1 MFKIKNIEI
10 ESGAS
15 LAPMAGVTDRAFRE
29 ICKSYMANFVVS
41 EMVSSK
47 ALVMGD
53 KKTPLLLE
61 NSNETRPFGIQLFGD
76 NPFTMA
82 LSTKVIENYN
92 PDFIDIN
99 AGCPAPKITNNGGG
113 SSLMKNPKLIGEIVS
128 EIVKTTSKPVTIK
141 IRKGFDENYLTAVE
155 VAKIAEENGASMI
168 TVHGRTREQ
177 MYAPPVDID
186 IIKAVKEAVSIPVI
200 GNGDVDSVE
209 KYIEMV
215 NITGAD
221 GVMIG
226 RGALGNPWIFR
237 DIRHYLETGEILP
250 QPDLAYRMEVMRNHM
265 ELMCRYKG
273 EYVAMKEARKHCGWY
288 MKGVSGASELRRICG
303 TLSKIED
310 VDMLIEKVFQNQK

>member
-1 MFKIKNIEI
+1 MH
-10 ESGAS
+10 
-15 LAPMAGVTDRAFRE
+15 
-29 ICKSYMANFVVS
+29 
-41 EMVSSK
+41 
-47 ALVMGD
+47 
-53 KKTPLLLE
+53 
-61 NSNETRPFGIQLFGD
+61 
-76 NPFTMA
+76 
-82 LSTKVIENYN
+82 
-92 PDFIDIN
+92 
-99 AGCPAPKITNNGGG
+99 G
-113 SSLMKNPKLIGEIVS
+113 SS
-128 EIVKTTSKPVTIK
+128 
-141 IRKGFDENYLTAVE
+141 RQ
-155 VAKIAEENGASMI
+155 
-168 TVHGRTREQ
+168 Q
-177 MYAPPVDID
+177 MYAPPADID

-303 TLSKIED
+303 TSSKIED